1 MSGLKREEEH
11 MKIKKQLQMKTIT
24 KRQLKEEIKRVMNEE
39 TNGWNTLKRL
49 RDSVSSI
56 LLYARQSEENLPIIR
71 KHEKIA
77 YQLLDELENYI

>member
-1 MSGLKREEEH
+1 
-11 MKIKKQLQMKTIT
+11 MKTIT
-24 KRQLKEEIKRVMNEE
+24 KRQLKEEI
-39 TNGWNTLKRL
+39 NGWNTLKRL